1 MTKGTPSMGKK
12 SGKKNTI
19 RCRRCG
25 KPSYHIR
32 KKKCS
37 SCGFGKSAKL
47 RSYNWQKK
55 KRKFTTII
63 KKLIPKPKKK
73 IVKKKAKE

>member
-12 SGKKNTI
+12 SGKKNFI

-25 KPSYHIR
+25 NPSYHVR

-37 SCGFGKSAKL
+37 GCGFGKTSKL
-47 RSYNWQKK
+47 RVFSW
-55 KRKFTTII
+55 I
-63 KKLIPKPKKK
+63 KKSKRGL
-73 IVKKKAKE
+73 

>member
-12 SGKKNTI
+12 SGKKNFI

-25 KPSYHIR
+25 KAAYHIR

-37 SCGFGKSAKL
+37 SCGYGSTSKL
-47 RSYNWQKK
+47 RSFSWQN
-55 KRKFTTII
+55 R
-63 KKLIPKPKKK
+63 
-73 IVKKKAKE
+73 

>member
-1 MTKGTPSMGKK
+1 MVKGTPSMGKK
-12 SGKKNTI
+12 SGKTTHI

-37 SCGFGKSAKL
+37 SCGYGSTSKL
-47 RSYNWQKK
+47 RKYAWQKK
-55 KRKFTTII
+55 K
-63 KKLIPKPKKK
+63 
-73 IVKKKAKE
+73 

>member
-12 SGKKNTI
+12 QGKKNFI

-25 KPSYHIR
+25 KASYHVS

-37 SCGFGKSAKL
+37 SCGYGATT
-47 RSYNWQKK
+47 K
-55 KRKFTTII
+55 KRTYSWQAKR
-63 KKLIPKPKKK
+63 KK
-73 IVKKKAKE
+73 

>member
-12 SGKKNTI
+12 SGKKNFI

-25 KPSYHIR
+25 KATYHIR

-37 SCGFGKSAKL
+37 SCGFGNSSKMRTYSW
-47 RSYNWQKK
+47 NKK
-55 KRKFTTII
+55 K
-63 KKLIPKPKKK
+63 
-73 IVKKKAKE
+73 